1 MIQSITSLTASD
13 PVQFLNTSPHS
24 LNQASQ
30 SVLRVLLPFL
40 YQKSPVP
47 EVLTLWGT
55 CVHFSFLNSSINA
68 LLAAFG
74 GAGVTVWGCFSPN
87 CKLDL
92 YVLDGTLT
100 GQK

>member
-68 LLAAFG
+68 LLDSYP
-74 GAGVTVWGCFSPN
+74 VTWLAKVVALLPPVADSFALCRS
-87 CKLDL
+87 
-92 YVLDGTLT
+92 YVI
-100 GQK
+100 